1 MRIICLDAEF
11 ADNEEL
17 LELSVFST
25 DGDEI
30 YHRFYSPERVD
41 TWRTDIHHITPEMVA
56 GLPPF
61 AKVREEVQEII
72 DSADAVTG
80 FAVDNDFRV
89 LERSG
94 ITGLWEKKV
103 LDVKEMY
110 WLLRGRQAGRSP
122 YNVPSLLICANEL
135 GLNFQSGD
143 AHSASNDTK
152 ATLECFNTLFNE
164 YRADAGLE
172 EDSQIFDSFRAAVDS
187 AMEEFVEESA
197 RGFVKLCKN
206 GSLYKLRF
214 GRTEDA
220 DKSQVIF
227 EVPVADRFKA
237 EYELRK
243 MLRKKE
249 VPDKIHLYKLTP
261 ELIEDIKRYRNE
273 YDAEESAWCKKVIKN
288 LSRLSL

>member
-25 DGDEI
+25 DGQEI
-30 YHRFYSPERVD
+30 YHRFYCPEKIE
-41 TWRTDIHHITPEMVA
+41 TWRTDIHHISPEQVA
-56 GLPPF
+56 GLPSF
-61 AKVREEVQEII
+61 EKVREEVQTII
-72 DSADAVTG
+72 DDADAVTG
-80 FAVDNDFRV
+80 FAVANDFRV

-94 ITGLWEKKV
+94 ITGLSEKRI

-110 WLLRGRQAGRSP
+110 WYLRGRPVGMSP
-122 YNVPSLLICANEL
+122 YNVPSLLVCSNDL
-135 GLNFQSGD
+135 GLTFLSDD

-152 ATLECFNTLFNE
+152 ATLECFNKLFS
-164 YRADAGLE
+164 DFQSDSGLDDE
-172 EDSQIFDSFRAAVDS
+172 EVFNSFRSAVDA
-187 AMEEFVEESA
+187 AMADFVEESA

-206 GSLYKLRF
+206 GPFYKLRF
-214 GRTEDA
+214 GRTEDT
-220 DKSQVIF
+220 DRSQLIL

-261 ELIEDIKRYRNE
+261 KLIDDIKRYRNQ